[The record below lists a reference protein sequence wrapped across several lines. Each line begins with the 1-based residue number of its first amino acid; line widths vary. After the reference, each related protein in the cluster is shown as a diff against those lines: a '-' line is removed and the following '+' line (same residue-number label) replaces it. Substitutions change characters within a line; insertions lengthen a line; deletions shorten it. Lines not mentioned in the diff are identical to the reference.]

1 MIKNLDTITTGAV
14 SLAAVEV
21 APHVADIAANAVNL
35 PISDVLGIFLQVIT
49 GVATL
54 YKLFFF
60 KSKKKTE
67 DNV

>member
-1 MIKNLDTITTGAV
+1 MKNFDTIATGAA

-60 KSKKKTE
+60 KGKKKEE
-67 DNV
+67 DSNV